1 MGSVGYL
8 LNDIR
13 KADKKEEFILDKA
26 LRLFVKKGLLNV
38 TLESISE
45 ECGYTL
51 KEIKKYYSD
60 ISLIID
66 DIIKRAKTTSNEST
80 IGILNAG
87 VPAKVKFKILVEGTM
102 DGINKNYGL
111 KEEFAFMHMIEMARG
126 ENSRINSYY
135 STPCMVL
142 AKIIEEGQRDN
153 TFVEGNPKHLSIMF
167 WKFFQGMCASVA
179 RFEDEIEMPSAE
191 NIYRILLK

>member
-1 MGSVGYL
+1 M
-8 LNDIR
+8 
-13 KADKKEEFILDKA
+13 DKA

-38 TLESISE
+38 TLENISE
-45 ECGYTL
+45 ECEYTL

-66 DIIKRAKTTSNEST
+66 DIIKRATTTSNEST
-80 IGILNAG
+80 IGVLNAR

-111 KEEFAFMHMIEMARG
+111 KEEFAFMLMIEMAEG
-126 ENSRINSYY
+126 ESSRVSSYY
-135 STPCMVL
+135 STPRMVL
-142 AKIIEEGQRDN
+142 SKIIEEGQRDN
-153 TFVEGNPKHLSIMF
+153 TFIEGNPNHLSVMF

-191 NIYRILLK
+191 NICRILLK

>member
-1 MGSVGYL
+1 MGYL

-13 KADKKEEFILDKA
+13 KVDKKEDFILDKS

-38 TLESISE
+38 TLENISE

-66 DIIKRAKTTSNEST
+66 EPIKRATTTSNEST
-80 IGILNAG
+80 IGVLNAR
-87 VPAKVKFKILVEGTM
+87 VPTKVKFKILVEGTM

-111 KEEFAFMHMIEMARG
+111 KEEFAFMLMIQMVEG
-126 ENSRINSYY
+126 QNSRVNSYS
-135 STPCMVL
+135 STPNMVL
-142 AKIIEEGQRDN
+142 AKIIEDGQRENIFID
-153 TFVEGNPKHLSIMF
+153 GNPRHLSAMF
-167 WKFFQGMCASVA
+167 WKFFQAMCVNLV
-179 RFEDEIEMPSAE
+179 RFEGDIEMPSSE
-191 NIYRILLK
+191 NICRILLK

>member
-1 MGSVGYL
+1 MGYL

-13 KADKKEEFILDKA
+13 KVDKKEDFILDKS

-38 TLESISE
+38 TLENISE

-66 DIIKRAKTTSNEST
+66 ELIKRATTTSNEST
-80 IGILNAG
+80 IGVLNAR
-87 VPAKVKFKILVEGTM
+87 VPTKVKFKILVEGTM

-111 KEEFAFMHMIEMARG
+111 KEEFAFMLMIQMVEG
-126 ENSRINSYY
+126 QNSR
-135 STPCMVL
+135 V
-142 AKIIEEGQRDN
+142 KIIEDGQRENIFID
-153 TFVEGNPKHLSIMF
+153 GNPRHLSAMF
-167 WKFFQGMCASVA
+167 WKFFQAMCVNLV
-179 RFEDEIEMPSAE
+179 RFEGDIEMPSSE
-191 NIYRILLK
+191 NICRILLK

>member
-1 MGSVGYL
+1 M
-8 LNDIR
+8 NDIR

-66 DIIKRAKTTSNEST
+66 DIIKRATTTSNEST

-111 KEEFAFMHMIEMARG
+111 KEEFAFMLMIEMARG

-167 WKFFQGMCASVA
+167 WKFF
-179 RFEDEIEMPSAE
+179 
-191 NIYRILLK
+191 